1 MGSPLTFETYE
12 RLNRKLDNLKQQSQ
26 DLERKTLEARVDKD
40 NFLGELKDKITP
52 IVNFIKE
59 CAKKYYDHTTVYS
72 CNKFYSVEPEPFYSL
87 EFSLDSL
94 LLLKD
99 KICISGDFW
108 NPKDSIV
115 HFTIY
120 VPYAWLTL
128 SKEEQKVL
136 VSSDAELLKNLYEP
150 LAQFTAQDK
159 WK

>member
-1 MGSPLTFETYE
+1 MDSPLTFETYE

-59 CAKKYYDHTTVYS
+59 RAKKYYDHTTVYS
-72 CNKFYSVEPEPFYSL
+72 CNKFYTVEHEPFYSL

-99 KICISGDFW
+99 KVSISGSLW
-108 NPKDSIV
+108 NPKDPAV
-115 HFTIY
+115 HFTIH

-136 VSSDAELLKNLYEP
+136 VSSDPELLKNLYEP